1 MNLARVGNKYL
12 ADNEPWKLFKE
23 DPQRTETIM
32 NISLQIATSLAILS
46 EPFMPFTSDKLKTL
60 LNIDNFCW
68 NDTGK
73 QIIKNNH
80 QINPRFIYFL
90 K

>member
-23 DPQRTETIM
+23 DRQRTETIM
-32 NISLQIATSLAILS
+32 NISLQITASLAILS
-46 EPFMPFTSDKLKTL
+46 EPFMPFTSDRLKKL
-60 LNIDNFCW
+60 LNIDNFSW
-68 NDTGK
+68 DDAGK

-80 QINPRFIYFL
+80 QINLQLIYFL